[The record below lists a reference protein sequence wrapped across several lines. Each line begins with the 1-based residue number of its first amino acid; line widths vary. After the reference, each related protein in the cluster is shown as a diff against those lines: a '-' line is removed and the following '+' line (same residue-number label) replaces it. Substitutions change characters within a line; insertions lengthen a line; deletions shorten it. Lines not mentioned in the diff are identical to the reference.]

1 VWSNIYS
8 VGDFDVAYNLNFIA
22 STAEDIVDGLDDGHI
37 PSWITHDLQVNYNAS
52 WNAKITIG
60 ASNLTGKEPPLF
72 GFDGRDYN
80 FNLYDGYGRVVYARY
95 TQSF

>member
-1 VWSNIYS
+1 
-8 VGDFDVAYNLNFIA
+8 
-22 STAEDIVDGLDDGHI
+22 
-37 PSWITHDLQVNYNAS
+37 DLQVNYNAS